1 MATIFEQ
8 LESTLSGADLPAT
21 LDTQIGGLAQVGTTV
36 AGLIDH
42 PPQGI
47 EGLLGSVKA
56 LPLPDVGLGTEL
68 PATLQSLQAA
78 VPTDIGD
85 VLGAITGNL
94 ADLSALA
101 TGELG
106 SALTAGLGPVLALR
120 KLLELD
126 LSCFH
131 DEPAG
136 PPPPPPPPGTP
147 PAGTQ
152 RTAAALDQAHAALTS
167 LPDTI
172 TIEDIVA
179 LLARGIDLESFTQLP
194 IPILDDLREGI
205 ATLLD
210 WSTKTPAQI
219 VASLAETLTALRTFV
234 TDSVNAAFGTL
245 AADAQAAVAQL
256 NASPLNAV
264 ADALVTH
271 LDAIRDAADLSTTGA
286 HVTAINAALD
296 QLAAATLPDL
306 ASLKARL
313 TKLPAALHDQVGHI
327 ESALGPP
334 GSAPLTFP
342 GDDPLT
348 PVGAEI
354 ISEIDGV
361 LSPAV
366 GWLQDIAAKLDL
378 SALADP
384 IHTAAEKVDDAVP
397 EVETALAT
405 VTTEV
410 QQLFAQLESLLDE
423 LDTTAIV
430 DALKDSLDAFGTAV
444 TNQLASLFAPIKGIL
459 GEAIGALDDAVA
471 GFDPATVVDALQ
483 DLIDQL
489 AGVLD
494 DPSIKAAREQ
504 IEGAFATAEQ
514 QLGALS
520 FAPVT
525 DQVLSAIDTI
535 TNALNALDPSLLSG
549 PAQLALQGAVAL
561 LPSDLDPL
569 TDPLLDDFQAL
580 VDSGPGALV
589 EQVRAPVAQLQEQ
602 VRGFEPAALVGDA
615 LTKPFQDAVGKL
627 EGFKPSALLE
637 PVEQELDRLK
647 QRLAKELGPAKLLQ
661 PLNAPCDDLLEA
673 FDRLD
678 PAQLVQP
685 LEDAILGVVDTIL
698 DALPIDEIL
707 GPVGSVLNAVQGV
720 ADVLKQGKDVL
731 TALSGLLDK
740 LGGAPDEIEAWV
752 DGVLAKIADAAPL
765 QAPLQALVTAV
776 ADTNAAQLGQRANF
790 IDPLLAAI
798 PDRLPAIAQAQR
810 AINLD
815 AFPASPQKA
824 AVQNALERANPL
836 GPALTTTYG
845 ALGTVRREVA
855 AAQQSLTAE
864 LAAWDA
870 RYHAPNGPLA
880 QIAALQATPQ
890 SLQQWLKDAAEPQ
903 IIKPV
908 RALLA
913 PAGPVKAAL
922 GPALTQ
928 LGALLTDLEGKVATF
943 GTGPGSA
950 GAIKTAIDELVERLR
965 TLDLDFLKQ
974 GLAGVFAGV
983 RGKLTAIG
991 PQALAPLLQDA
1002 FDQALGALDLGSV
1015 LPQAQI
1021 DQLDADVAKVVD
1033 ALKALDPDKLIVDA
1047 VQPVYDEKV
1056 APLID
1061 AFDFTGVVDALLAAL
1076 HGLRE
1081 ELASELERV
1090 NQGYQ
1095 AMLAAVPA
1103 LEALSIDVADVGD
1116 LF

>member
-8 LESTLSGADLPAT
+8 LEATLGGADLPAA
-21 LDTQIGGLAQVGTTV
+21 LDAQIGGLAQVGTTV
-36 AGLIDH
+36 AGLIE

-47 EGLLGSVKA
+47 EDLLGSVKG
-56 LPLPDVGLGTEL
+56 LPLPDVGLGTDL
-68 PATLQSLQAA
+68 PRTVQSLQAA
-78 VPTDIGD
+78 VPADIGD
-85 VLGAITGNL
+85 VLGPITGNL
-94 ADLSALA
+94 DALGNLV
-101 TGELG
+101 TDELG
-106 SALTAGLGPVLALR
+106 TALSAGLGPVLALR
-120 KLLELD
+120 KLFELD

-131 DEPAG
+131 DEPPG
-136 PPPPPPPPGTP
+136 PPSPPPPPGTP

-152 RTAAALDQAHAALTS
+152 RTAAALEQAHTALTS

-172 TIEDIVA
+172 TIEDIVG
-179 LLARGIDLESFTQLP
+179 LLARGIDLESFTRLP

-219 VASLAETLTALRTFV
+219 VASLADTLTALRTFV
-234 TDSVNAAFGTL
+234 SDSVNAAFGTL

-256 NASPLNAV
+256 AAAPLDAV
-264 ADALVTH
+264 ADALITH
-271 LDAIRDAADLSTTGA
+271 LHALRDAADLSTTGP

-306 ASLKARL
+306 TPLKTRL
-313 TKLPAALHDQVGHI
+313 GKLPGALHDQVGHI

-334 GSAPLTFP
+334 GVAPVSFP
-342 GDDPLT
+342 GEDPLT
-348 PVGAEI
+348 PVAAEI

-384 IHTAAEKVDDAVP
+384 IHTAAEKVDDAVDA
-397 EVETALAT
+397 VETALAT

-423 LDTTAIV
+423 LDTTAIT
-430 DALKDSLDAFGTAV
+430 DALKDALNAFGTAV
-444 TNQLASLFAPIKGIL
+444 TNQLTSLFAPVKDIL
-459 GEAIGALDDAVA
+459 GEAIGALDDAVS
-471 GFDPATVVDALQ
+471 GFDPATVVGALQ

-525 DQVLSAIDTI
+525 DQVLNAIDTI
-535 TNALNALDPSLLSG
+535 TSALKALDPSLLSG

-561 LPSDLDPL
+561 LPGDLDPL
-569 TDPLLDDFQAL
+569 TEPLLDDFQEL
-580 VDSGPGALV
+580 VDAGPGALV
-589 EQVRAPVAQLQEQ
+589 EQVRAPVAQLQDQ

-615 LTKPFQDAVGKL
+615 LTKPFQDAVGQL
-627 EGFKPSALLE
+627 EGFKPSRLLE
-637 PVEQELDRLK
+637 PVEQELARCK
-647 QRLAKELGPAKLLQ
+647 QRLAKELGPAKLLE
-661 PLNAPCDDLLEA
+661 PLNAPFDDLLEA

-678 PAQLVQP
+678 PAQLVEP
-685 LEDAILGVVDTIL
+685 LEQAIHDVVATIL
-698 DALPIDEIL
+698 DALPIEEIL
-707 GPVGSVLNAVQGV
+707 GPVGTVLNAVQGV
-720 ADVLKQGKDVL
+720 ADVLGKGKDVL
-731 TALSGLLDK
+731 TALSETLDK
-740 LGGAPDEIEAWV
+740 LGGAPDEIEGWV
-752 DGVLAKIADAAPL
+752 DGVLAQVADAAPL
-765 QAPLQALVTAV
+765 QAPLQALVTAIG
-776 ADTNAAQLGQRANF
+776 DTTAAKLGQRAGF
-790 IDPLLAAI
+790 IDALLTAI

-810 AINLD
+810 AVNLD
-815 AFPASPQKA
+815 AFDASPQKA
-824 AVQNALERANPL
+824 AVQAALDRANPL

-845 ALGTVRREVA
+845 ALATVKRDVAGTRQA
-855 AAQQSLTAE
+855 LTDE

-880 QIAALQATPQ
+880 QLAALQATPQ

-950 GAIKTAIDELVERLR
+950 GAIKTAVDALVDRLR
-965 TLDLDFLKQ
+965 NLDLDFLKE

-991 PQALAPLLQDA
+991 PAALAPPFQDA

-1061 AFDFTGVVDALLAAL
+1061 AFDFTGVVDALLASL
-1076 HGLRE
+1076 HGLGE
-1081 ELASELERV
+1081 ELATELERV

-1095 AMLAAVPA
+1095 AMLAAVPP
-1103 LEALSIDVADVGD
+1103 LDPLSIEVPDVGD